1 MDEATYVIPQV
12 SELAMDLIE
21 EVKKIKGKEKIYA
34 DKAFDD
40 NGVFKVEEDVLEVV
54 FRGSLNYS
62 LSEQIR
68 KESVARNGK
77 SKLVINNSK
86 EVRVIQW

>member
-40 NGVFKVEEDVLEVV
+40 NGVFKVEVVTTLEHGWLTDISPV
-54 FRGSLNYS
+54 
-62 LSEQIR
+62 
-68 KESVARNGK
+68 
-77 SKLVINNSK
+77 
-86 EVRVIQW
+86 

>member
-40 NGVFKVEEDVLEVV
+40 NGVFKVEAVTTLEHGWLTDISPV
-54 FRGSLNYS
+54 
-62 LSEQIR
+62 
-68 KESVARNGK
+68 
-77 SKLVINNSK
+77 
-86 EVRVIQW
+86 

>member
-40 NGVFKVEEDVLEVV
+40 NGVFKVEVVTTLEH
-54 FRGSLNYS
+54 GWLTDISP
-62 LSEQIR
+62 I
-68 KESVARNGK
+68 
-77 SKLVINNSK
+77 
-86 EVRVIQW
+86 